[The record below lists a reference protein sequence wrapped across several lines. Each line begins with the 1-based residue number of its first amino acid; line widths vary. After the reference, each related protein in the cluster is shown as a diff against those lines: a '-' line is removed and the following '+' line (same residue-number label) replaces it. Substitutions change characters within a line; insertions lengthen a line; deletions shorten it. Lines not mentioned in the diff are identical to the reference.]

1 MGEKTK
7 MPFISDTVEI
17 DGIFYVEQRV
27 ATGERRKVKSKRVLY
42 ERRFQS
48 DPREKYGKHIDEE
61 SNDLLLLFASILFGD
76 NLRPHQGRRQPS

>member
-7 MPFISDTVEI
+7 VPFISDTVEI

-48 DPREKYGKHIDEE
+48 DPRENYGKHIDEE
-61 SNDLLLLFASILFGD
+61 V
-76 NLRPHQGRRQPS
+76 